1 MNIKKILAGV
11 SALAVA
17 AALSGCG
24 AKPSEPE
31 QTPTEPET
39 EAVTEEVTE
48 EPTEEPTEPEPPH
61 PVEASDPN
69 AITFDDGVFSFASPK
84 TTDDDSAQ
92 GTLEVVEVEGNP
104 MLRFTDDG
112 NNYDKGTV
120 QKIQIDAAMLLTPED
135 LAKVKSIEM
144 DVYADA
150 TGSKLDTEDAAGV
163 NAPGWIGGGG
173 GANVSGD
180 NWYQFGEW
188 SGGEYNFPMSGAVH
202 AEFKFLLYKGGKH
215 WDETMTEAAL
225 LVMRWGAQNDSNFY
239 IDNIVF
245 YDEDG
250 NSLPINLS
258 EGSAEPTP
266 QEEAAAD
273 VLDQITGAEGLAE
286 EVNSEMKDTVD
297 AINTALENIETA
309 VNDNGE

>member
-1 MNIKKILAGV
+1 MDIRKLMAGLTVLAM
-11 SALAVA
+11 AAAVA
-17 AALSGCG
+17 GCG
-24 AKPSEPE
+24 AKPAEPE

-39 EAVTEEVTE
+39 EAVTEEITE
-48 EPTEEPTEPEPPH
+48 DPTEEPTEPEPPH

-112 NNYDKGTV
+112 NNLDKGTV

-135 LAKVKSIEM
+135 LAKVKSVEM
-144 DVYADA
+144 DIYADA
-150 TGSKLDTEDAAGV
+150 TGSKLNTEEAEGV

-173 GANVSGD
+173 GANVAGD
-180 NWYQFGEW
+180 KWYQFGEW

-202 AEFKFLLYKGGKH
+202 AEFKFLLYKGGQH

-225 LVMRWGAQNDSNFY
+225 LIMRWGAQNDGNFY

-258 EGSAEPTP
+258 EGQASEAPAEEAPAEAEEAPAEEEETEAP
-266 QEEAAAD
+266 EETEEAATA
-273 VLDQITGAEGLAE
+273 AE
-286 EVNSEMKDTVD
+286 ETVSG
-297 AINTALENIETA
+297 
-309 VNDNGE
+309 DNGQ

>member
-1 MNIKKILAGV
+1 MDIRKLTAGIM
-11 SALAVA
+11 ALAMA
-17 AALSGCG
+17 AAASGCG
-24 AKPSEPE
+24 AKPAEPE

-39 EAVTEEVTE
+39 EAVTEEITE

-69 AITFDDGVFSFASPK
+69 AITFDDGNFSFASPK

-112 NNYDKGTV
+112 NNLDKGTV

-135 LAKVKSIEM
+135 LAKVKSVEM
-144 DVYADA
+144 DIYADA
-150 TGSKLDTEDAAGV
+150 TGSKLDTEEATGV

-188 SGGEYNFPMSGAVH
+188 SGGEYNFPMSGPVH

-225 LVMRWGAQNDSNFY
+225 LIMRWGAQNDGNFY

-245 YDEDG
+245 YDEEG
-250 NSLPINLS
+250 NSLPITLS
-258 EGSAEPTP
+258 EGSSSGQAEVAP
-266 QEEAAAD
+266 EILDD
-273 VLDQITGAEGLAE
+273 VAGVDGLAE
-286 EVNSEMKDTVD
+286 EVNEDVQGMVDSVNSALDNIDAAGSED
-297 AINTALENIETA
+297 
-309 VNDNGE
+309 GE